1 MANKVDIVNEN
12 KRTPIEVLTVEAMKL
27 KSAIEKMNDRLDVM
41 EKMND
46 RFNEIEGK
54 MVDLTAAVFSL
65 VAEMRKNATGN
76 SNNGETREET
86 LTRIGSSLREILRDQ
101 SELTEKLSLEFTDVK
116 NKIVK
121 HGDNEAKRDK
131 YPQNENYT
139 TNVILNTIVENT
151 REIREMVTDIHRE
164 KPTDAATGTGSK
176 PRPEVPKRWLDLPRY
191 YFYLLPKYKL
201 IQFVQDRYF
210 KGLVRICTW
219 CAATVFLLFI
229 CLVLHDNATLRKENE
244 KNELI
249 RSYIRKK
256 STFLDGFITHVD
268 GLYADKK
275 AHQLDIDTLRIYV
288 SE

>member
-86 LTRIGSSLREILRDQ
+86 LTRIESLLKEILMGQ
-101 SELTEKLSLEFTDVK
+101 SNVTEKLSLEFTDVK
-116 NKIVK
+116 NKIMK

-151 REIREMVTDIHRE
+151 REIREMLTDIHRE
-164 KPTDAATGTGSK
+164 KPTKTETGTGSN
-176 PRPEVPKRWLDLPRY
+176 PRPEVPERWRDLPRY
-191 YFYLLPKYKL
+191 YFYLLPKYRL
-201 IQFVQDRYF
+201 IQFFHDRYL
-210 KGLVRICTW
+210 KGFLRICKW
-219 CAATVFLLFI
+219 CVATVCLILI
-229 CLVLHDNATLRKENE
+229 CFVLHDNATLRMENE

-256 STFLDGFITHVD
+256 SKYLDGFITHVD

-275 AHQLDIDTLRIYV
+275 AHQLEIDTLRIYV